1 MSFRVGAN
9 DVGDSSFKS
18 VFFKGFSSEFC
29 GFPVLNFEHQEFPK
43 EAAPFLSEGAGHGPK

>member
-18 VFFKGFSSEFC
+18 VFFKSFSSDFC